1 MKVSGLN
8 FGNLLI
14 RSFPLS
20 WQVLLSNLN
29 NSQQLLL
36 IISHSIF
43 KNAIDLGRISE
54 TNRLHKLN
62 NIFMFLSP
70 DFFGNHLS
78 HMMIIKF
85 VIVFHHFINVW
96 IQFLKDLLVLF
107 FTFTRAQE
115 FVYTLFFVLDVIY
128 TLFFQKVLTAA
139 TI

>member
-20 WQVLLSNLN
+20 WQILLSNLN

-36 IISHSIF
+36 IIPHSIF

-70 DFFGNHLS
+70 DFFSNHLS

-107 FTFTRAQE
+107 FTFARAQE
-115 FVYTLFFVLDVIY
+115 FVYTLFFVLDVIC